1 MRSPVLDVFRR
12 LTSVPTAPFYEAAVA
27 RQITDWLGRELGR
40 SARIRR
46 HRGGLMVSYRGLG
59 TGPALVLA
67 AHMDHPGFHIGRVT
81 RKGARAI
88 LQGGHPRELLE
99 GCLVEAFPAKPRDNR
114 PAALGVLGPPPKQG
128 NDFALT
134 WTSPPR
140 PKTRL
145 AFGVL
150 SLTPLTLEDGW
161 VSSRSIDDLLGCAI
175 ALETLRRAA
184 KARLKT
190 DLTVFLHRAEEV
202 GFVGALEFARRGLAS
217 PEDSILSI
225 EASRSLPGAR
235 PGKGPVIRLGDKAA
249 LFDGNLVALLD
260 GAALALKRR
269 RIPVQRKRLTGGTC
283 EATAYQSFGYE
294 TAGVALPLV
303 NYHNGIGGRR
313 IAPEMVRAAD
323 AAGCVELLLEAAR
336 LFPAAALRGTWRRRL
351 EARHRLSSRRLGA
364 TH

>member
-1 MRSPVLDVFRR
+1 MKLPVLDLFRR

-40 SARIRR
+40 RARIRR
-46 HRGGLMVSYRGLG
+46 HRGGLMVSYRGRG

-81 RKGARAI
+81 RKGARAV

-99 GCLVEAFPAKPRDNR
+99 GCLVEAFPAEPRDNR
-114 PAALGVLGPPPKQG
+114 PAAVGTLGPAPEKG
-128 NDFALT
+128 DAFTLT
-134 WTSPPR
+134 WTRPPK
-140 PKTRL
+140 PGARL

-150 SLTPLTLEDGW
+150 ALPPLTLKDGW
-161 VSSRSIDDLLGCAI
+161 ISSRSIDDLLGCAI

-184 KARLKT
+184 KARLET

-202 GFVGALEFARRGLAS
+202 GFVGALEFARRGAAS
-217 PEDSILSI
+217 PEDSIISI

-235 PGKGPVIRLGDKAA
+235 PGRGPVIRLGDKAV
-249 LFDGNLVALLD
+249 LFDANLVALLD
-260 GAALALKRR
+260 GAALSLKGR
-269 RIPVQRKRLTGGTC
+269 RIPVQRRRLTGGTC

-303 NYHNGIGGRR
+303 NYHNGIGCRN

-323 AAGCVELLLEAAR
+323 AAGCVELLVEAAR
-336 LFPAAALRGTWRRRL
+336 LFPGAALRGTWRRKL
-351 EARHRLSSRRLGA
+351 EARHRLSSRRL
-364 TH
+364 